1 MNSIVRKIPNFLTV
15 ARMIGTIFMV
25 FYYLYGSYKFDVLWV
40 LFTVLSISDF
50 FDGYISRKF
59 NATSNFGKCLDPIS
73 DKLLLLTTLFIV
85 VDAGILHIVFAFL
98 LMAREITISGLREFL
113 ALERIELP
121 VSRLAKWKTAIQLV
135 AVGTCFFVKADCI
148 LASYQMYLSD
158 FIILYPLTFLIDNI
172 YAFMYVMLYLA
183 IYTSFHTACVY
194 IYKSRK
200 FLM

>member
-1 MNSIVRKIPNFLTV
+1 
-15 ARMIGTIFMV
+15 MV

-40 LFTVLSISDF
+40 LFTILSISDF

-85 VDAGILHIVFAFL
+85 VDAGILHIVFGFL

-113 ALERIELP
+113 ALEKVELP

-135 AVGTCFFVKADCI
+135 AVGTCFFIKADVI
-148 LASYQMYLSD
+148 LSFYSSHLANFTL
-158 FIILYPLTFLIDNI
+158 LYPLTFLINNI
-172 YAFMYVMLYLA
+172 EGFMYTMLVLA
-183 IYTSFHTACVY
+183 IYTSFHTAFVY
-194 IYKSRK
+194 IYNSRK
-200 FLM
+200 YLM